1 MKALPQTTPDDRP
14 KHGSA
19 LIITLLVLVL
29 LVVLV
34 TGFLTTAR
42 VEQMAS
48 RNFTYQNVAR
58 QMAMTGVQQALAQL
72 NEATKNLTNTNTYR
86 YISRPG
92 SIIVDDKTNELS
104 SWDVFGVGNLN
115 PQYANLNVGQVIQ
128 TNKDTNIYYNFPL
141 IAVTNSSGG
150 TTKTNGRYAYWIDDE
165 GSKANLNAMSN
176 APRSSFFPNQPRS
189 YDYSAIST
197 NGSNNFDLAIKGN
210 FSNSWPY
217 FFTGNQIGLLDT
229 NMSNVDVVN
238 LRHSMGAGPG
248 NQTTN
253 SFRFLSDRQI
263 NVNSGSGGANFI
275 KNPASPNSEL
285 STIVNNINH
294 LANSNIF
301 GGSFTTK
308 YGDALQQL
316 VVNINDWPL
325 SGITNT
331 SLFTG
336 DNGDGITIPT
346 KVFGLRRAPYLN
358 EIAVGVVMST
368 NSPSTTAE
376 IQVWVQAEMVNPYSS
391 AFGKGW
397 AIKQKI
403 ESLKFEG
410 TYMDTNGTN
419 IPFKN
424 DPVSETWNFD
434 GSPINISNWVTLSDD
449 VPAKGYLKV
458 SDAFVFEW
466 QLGGT
471 HGTVPNLPNNA
482 SNIVIDKA
490 EIQMASVV
498 AYSSLGRRPP
508 FPIRDWAVRTDFPV
522 FKITGPVLTNSH
534 AFGYNGTTSTNPPAV
549 VVFNNGIAKND
560 PRVKTFTGW
569 APLSTT
575 NAKAW
580 LEVGGSSGKSV
591 TLGTVN
597 SVVNFSDRTNTTGRL
612 NVGTDDP
619 QQAITS
625 TADMFKPPFFVEN
638 TNGSYRTVME
648 LSHVHTGLQWRTLQ
662 LYRHVST
669 DPPEAFPMDW
679 ALLQTFYMS
688 NSQPRVNVNSVQWLR
703 KLSSA
708 TLDTPA
714 SMGSRGIWRVNSLQS
729 LLSGANMSNA
739 TALGFAP
746 PTAMLLPGDPVS
758 PPWTATNSTISN
770 VARTMALVTNI
781 ADSYWMTS
789 TLAGTKRVLD
799 ALSNAYYTSVGEVL
813 ELRPVTFYWSGN
825 GAINNRTIGENRASG
840 FIDAMSV
847 NSDSF
852 MIYSYGDAVDAAGN
866 ITAEYRCKAFVKYN
880 YTSQKFEV
888 LLVEPMPLP

>member
-1 MKALPQTTPDDRP
+1 MKFPAPTPADDRP

-104 SWDVFGVGNLN
+104 SWDVFGVGNPD
-115 PQYANLNVGQVIQ
+115 PQYVNLNVGQVIQ
-128 TNKDTNIYYNFPL
+128 TNTDTNIYYNFPL

-165 GSKANLNAMSN
+165 GSKANLNAMGTN
-176 APRSSFFPNQPRS
+176 PRSGFFPNQQRS
-189 YDYSAIST
+189 YDYSIISSNKGLASFGSAIA
-197 NGSNNFDLAIKGN
+197 GS
-210 FSNSWPY
+210 FSDSWPY

-229 NMSNVDVVN
+229 TMSNVDVVN
-238 LRHSMGAGPG
+238 LRHSMAAGPG
-248 NQTTN
+248 N
-253 SFRFLSDRQI
+253 
-263 NVNSGSGGANFI
+263 
-275 KNPASPNSEL
+275 L
-285 STIVNNINH
+285 STNNFPFLTARRVDINNMGVSSAADINKIIGNINH
-294 LANSNIF
+294 LAKSNIF
-301 GGSFTTK
+301 GGSFSTK

-316 VVNINDWPL
+316 VANISEWPK
-325 SGITNT
+325 SGADN
-331 SLFTG
+331 SKSFLG
-336 DNGDGITIPT
+336 DPGGGGIPANF
-346 KVFGLRRAPYLN
+346 FGIRRTPHLN
-358 EIAVGVVMST
+358 EIAVGVAMST
-368 NSPSTTAE
+368 NGPATTAE
-376 IQVWVQAEMVNPYSS
+376 IQVWIQSEMVNPYSV
-391 AFGKGW
+391 AGGANW
-397 AIKQKI
+397 AIKHRI
-403 ESLKFEG
+403 ESLKFKG
-410 TYMDTNGTN
+410 SYMDTNGSNVSFVNATN
-419 IPFKN
+419 
-424 DPVSETWNFD
+424 SESWDYD
-434 GSPINISNWVTLSDD
+434 GGTNYVKLAAN

-458 SDAFVFEW
+458 PDAFVFEW

-471 HGTVPNLPNNA
+471 DGTIPALPSTA
-482 SNIVIDKA
+482 SNIVISSA
-490 EIQMASVV
+490 EVQLASVAV
-498 AYSSLGRRPP
+498 YSRMLGVNPG
-508 FPIRDWAVRTDFPV
+508 PIRDWAVRQDFPV
-522 FKITGPVLTNSH
+522 FRFSSVPTNSM
-534 AFGYNGTTSTNPPAV
+534 AFGFNGSTDAVPPGV
-549 VVFNNGIAKND
+549 VSFNNGIAKND

-648 LSHVHTGLQWRTLQ
+648 LSHVHTGLQWRTPQ
-662 LYRHVST
+662 FYRHVST

-688 NSQPRVNVNSVQWLR
+688 NSQPKININSVQWLR

-714 SMGSRGIWRVNSLQS
+714 SMGSRGIWRINSLQS
-729 LLSGANMSNA
+729 LLSGANKSNA
-739 TALGFAP
+739 TTLGFAP
-746 PTAMLLPGDPVS
+746 PTAMLLPDDPVS
-758 PPWTATNSTISN
+758 SPWTATNSIVSN
-770 VARTMALVTNI
+770 VARTMVLVTNI

-813 ELRPVTFYWSGN
+813 ELRPVTFYWTGT
-825 GAINNRTIGENRASG
+825 GASNNRTIAENRASG

-866 ITAEYRCKAFVKYN
+866 IAAEYRCKAFVKYN
-880 YTSQKFEV
+880 YTSNKFEI